1 MLVRFGMCRHEIE
14 GQPYRIR
21 TVGCGHIFHEAM
33 PDTVINP
40 IGNVMQA
47 GRVTV
52 NFTVTV
58 TDVLQVSRIVGLI
71 YRPVLDGG
79 Q

>member
-1 MLVRFGMCRHEIE
+1 
-14 GQPYRIR
+14 
-21 TVGCGHIFHEAM
+21 M

-52 NFTVTV
+52 NLTVTV